1 MIADTL
7 LSQLTKVRPTGNG
20 EWVACCPAH
29 QDRLPS
35 LAIKQ
40 CDDGRVL
47 VHCFAGC
54 DVVDVVGAVGLSL
67 GDLMPE
73 RISVDGLKRVP
84 FNPRTV
90 LEAVGNNAVLIALMA
105 NGIAHGQTMTVGDK
119 DKLFEL
125 AGEIQEA
132 ISYATR

>member
-7 LSQLTKVRPTGNG
+7 LSQLTKVRTTSNG

-29 QDRLPS
+29 DDRLPS

-54 DVVDVVGAVGLSL
+54 DVEEVVGAVGLSL

-73 RISVDGLKRVP
+73 RLSVEGLKRVP

-90 LEAVGNNAVLIALMA
+90 LEAIGNNSMLIAFMA
-105 NGIAHGQTMTVGDK
+105 KELAHGQTLTEADK